1 MTSFLSYTWYRPMNM
16 KGGFF
21 ILIEIPYD
29 RIAAVQYAHIWAYR
43 RNPRFY
49 DFENIG
55 GDCTNFASQ
64 CVYAGCGV
72 MNYTP
77 TFGWYYIDANNRSP
91 SWTGV
96 QYFYDFLI
104 GNKGVGPFAEQTDVE
119 EMLPGDVIQLNFD
132 GSGFAHTPVI
142 VEAGSPASLD
152 NILVA
157 AHSMDS
163 DYRPLTTY
171 QWEDIRFIHILAAR
185 RATPDRQGRSQFV

>member
-1 MTSFLSYTWYRPMNM
+1 M
-16 KGGFF
+16 
-21 ILIEIPYD
+21 IEIPYD
-29 RIAAVQYAHIWAYR
+29 RIAAVQYAHTWAYS
-43 RNPRFY
+43 RNPRYY

-55 GDCTNFASQ
+55 GDCTSFASQ
-64 CVYAGCGV
+64 CIYAGCGV

-77 TFGWYYIDANNRSP
+77 TFGWYYIDINNRSP

-96 QYFYDFLI
+96 QYLYDFLV
-104 GNKGVGPFAEQTDVE
+104 GNESVGPFAEQTGVE

-142 VEAGSPASLD
+142 VEAGSPATLD
-152 NILVA
+152 NILIA

-171 QWEDIRFIHILAAR
+171 QWEDIRFIHILGARKAGNAR
-185 RATPDRQGRSQFV
+185 RTNV